1 MNESTKQGRHALNQ
15 SWLWSLTAAGIV
27 EWLADTQN
35 VFLFMRNFPLQTCS
49 LSEVFPPCKSGFS
62 LSSYHLCPHVL
73 CSCFVLLCFV
83 FLLKMEAFS
92 DTCFLLVLWHLF
104 VSFLDIAR
112 YTYVLI
118 TLLRSL
124 PTFAYV
130 YAMHAPTPMLG
141 TNADYTGYW
150 SPPLLCLTSLHFFK
164 WKIFFM
170 SEREW
175 RQKCAVRALPE
186 SEGSLLFE

>member
-1 MNESTKQGRHALNQ
+1 MCS
-15 SWLWSLTAAGIV
+15 SLWEISLFKHVLWVKCFHPAS
-27 EWLADTQN
+27 LA
-35 VFLFMRNFPLQTCS
+35 S
-49 LSEVFPPCKSGFS
+49 L
-62 LSSYHLCPHVL
+62 YHLTISVL
-73 CSCFVLLCFV
+73 MYSAPVLFCSVLF
-83 FLLKMEAFS
+83 FAKDDTFS

-118 TLLRSL
+118 TLVRSP
-124 PTFAYV
+124 PTFTYV
-130 YAMHAPTPMLG
+130 YAMHAPTPTLG

-150 SPPLLCLTSLHFFK
+150 FPPPLCLTSLHFFLMK
-164 WKIFFM
+164 FVFFM

-175 RQKCAVRALPE
+175 RQKCAARALPE